1 MKITH
6 EFTVS
11 APPAEAWAVL
21 TDLEAIAP
29 CMPGASL
36 TGFDGE
42 TYQGKVRVKLGPVI
56 SDFGGTARFTE
67 KDDATHHAVIDA
79 KGKDTRGA
87 GNATARI
94 TADLKRDGAGTLVSV
109 DTDLTISGKV
119 AQFGSSMIK
128 QVSEKLLAEFTT
140 CLESKLAAGTLGAA
154 PPSDVPPSTP
164 EPAPMTPDQA
174 ATASA
179 SPAVAPTS
187 KVTAADINATA
198 SDPKVAASHQQS
210 GASGPKGTAEQKR
223 AAAGRVSPTATEE
236 PAPLDLMQL
245 AGGTVAKRLIPALA
259 VVVVVAV
266 VIYLLVR

>member
-11 APPAEAWAVL
+11 VPPAQAWAVL

-56 SDFGGTARFTE
+56 SNFGGTATFAA

-79 KGKDTRGA
+79 KGKDARGA
-87 GNATARI
+87 GNASARI
-94 TADLKRDGAGTLVSV
+94 TADLRPAGSGTLVSV

-128 QVSEKLLAEFTT
+128 QVSEKLLGEFTA
-140 CLESKLAAGTLGAA
+140 CLESKLATGTLGTPQAGPPQA
-154 PPSDVPPSTP
+154 PETPAPGDVP
-164 EPAPMTPDQA
+164 EPALTD
-174 ATASA
+174 
-179 SPAVAPTS
+179 
-187 KVTAADINATA
+187 
-198 SDPKVAASHQQS
+198 AASE
-210 GASGPKGTAEQKR
+210 ATTPEAGTR
-223 AAAGRVSPTATEE
+223 AAAQNATPAGTAAEAAGVQRVAVKSAGAAQEE
-236 PAPLDLMQL
+236 PEPLDLMHV
-245 AGGTVAKRLIPALA
+245 AGGSIAKRVVPIVA
-259 VVVVVAV
+259 VLVVVAV

>member
-11 APPAEAWAVL
+11 VPPAEAWAVL

-56 SDFGGTARFTE
+56 SDFGGTARFTA

-79 KGKDTRGA
+79 KGKDSRGA
-87 GNATARI
+87 GNASARI
-94 TADLKRDGAGTLVSV
+94 TADLRPDPAGTVVSV

-128 QVSEKLLAEFTT
+128 QVSEKLLGEFTT
-140 CLESKLAAGTLGAA
+140 CLEAKLAAGALGSGTQQVSA
-154 PPSDVPPSTP
+154 PQHTATSDG
-164 EPAPMTPDQA
+164 
-174 ATASA
+174 
-179 SPAVAPTS
+179 
-187 KVTAADINATA
+187 
-198 SDPKVAASHQQS
+198 H
-210 GASGPKGTAEQKR
+210 GASRPASTVAEPSPGTTSS
-223 AAAGRVSPTATEE
+223 SPEE

-245 AGGTVAKRLIPALA
+245 AGGSVARRAVPVLVG
-259 VVVVVAV
+259 VVVVGV
-266 VIYLLVR
+266 VIYFLVR